1 MTELTLTWCRVPQSV
16 VMTGVW
22 DLESDM
28 SKIKK
33 YIPFLKPGIYWPI
46 KRSEHGLTH
55 GNTNM
60 IFHLWK
66 PGAGV
71 EEVIVAA
78 PVHHPRGLGHQPL
91 LQEVSEAAGQ
101 DLPGPPDEVEA
112 AGVKLP
118 DHDEAGLQRQW
129 LVLLPQQVASA
140 GGRVLEVVRVD
151 DTPHALPGGHQR
163 PPDVQIPAE
172 GIIVLRYRGPHHSL
186 TAKIPGSVVD
196 NVSGTENVI
205 NDILSPIIPGLMCHC
220 VSLCVTV
227 CHCVSLT
234 FHWHCA
240 APGPTCCPGPSRAKC
255 PAQTP
260 TIYRGRNSQRNNV
273 IT

>member
-1 MTELTLTWCRVPQSV
+1 M
-16 VMTGVW
+16 
-22 DLESDM
+22 
-28 SKIKK
+28 
-33 YIPFLKPGIYWPI
+33 
-46 KRSEHGLTH
+46 
-55 GNTNM
+55 
-60 IFHLWK
+60 
-66 PGAGV
+66 
-71 EEVIVAA
+71 
-78 PVHHPRGLGHQPL
+78 
-91 LQEVSEAAGQ
+91 
-101 DLPGPPDEVEA
+101 
-112 AGVKLP
+112 KLP

-220 VSLCVTV
+220 VTV
-227 CHCVSLT
+227 SPSPSIDIVQLRGPHVV
-234 FHWHCA
+234 
-240 APGPTCCPGPSRAKC
+240 PGPAGPSVPHKHPRS
-255 PAQTP
+255 
-260 TIYRGRNSQRNNV
+260 IEGEILSV
-273 IT
+273 IML